1 MAVPTTNVKFSDIWS
16 EANGTYS
23 TGILSLNTMSFF
35 SYFAGPNGSNSQAD
49 NNWGQGEASGANRIY
64 GTSAKT
70 TNIQVGDFDGLT
82 YFYDN
87 STFQVTLAATNN
99 LAPPGGSP
107 PPPPGANDVDINVE
121 LWGSGFSYQ
130 YISGGGSAA
139 ENGGTFG
146 PNSISQATGDPII
159 FRGYWK
165 VSVSGMPP
173 FFTGGSCDISINGTA
188 KVTGGTVST
197 APGGTT
203 FDSATYGTED
213 VATYLSLTGLYF
225 EVTVY

>member
-1 MAVPTTNVKFSDIWS
+1 MAVPSTNVKFSDIWS

-35 SYFAGPNGSNSQAD
+35 SYFAGPNGSNSQAA
-49 NNWGQGEASGANRIY
+49 NNWGQGGGSGADRIY
-64 GTSAKT
+64 GTTAKT
-70 TNIQVGDFDGLT
+70 TLIQVGDFDGLT

-87 STFQVTLAATNN
+87 STYQVTLNAVNN
-99 LAPPGGSP
+99 LAPLPFP
-107 PPPPGANDVDINVE
+107 PDPPGSNNVSVNIE
-121 LWGSGFSYQ
+121 LYDSSFTYQ
-130 YISGGGSAA
+130 YIAGGGTVM

-146 PNSISQATGDPII
+146 PSSVSQTNDPII

-165 VSVSGMPP
+165 VSISGMPP

-188 KVTGGTVST
+188 KVTGGTVSP

>member
-35 SYFAGPNGSNSQAD
+35 SYFTGPNGSNNQPD
-49 NNWGQGEASGANRIY
+49 NNWGQGEGSGTNRIY

-82 YFYDN
+82 YYYDN

-99 LAPPGGSP
+99 LAPPGGFP
-107 PPPPGANDVDINVE
+107 PPPPGANDVNINVE

-130 YISGGGSAA
+130 YISGGGSAV

-225 EVTVY
+225 EVIVY

>member
-1 MAVPTTNVKFSDIWS
+1 MAVPSTNVKFSDIWS

-35 SYFAGPNGSNSQAD
+35 SYFAGPNGSNSQAN

-87 STFQVTLAATNN
+87 STFQVTLNINNN
-99 LAPPGGSP
+99 LASAVPPG
-107 PPPPGANDVDINVE
+107 PPGPPFFDNDVNVNVE
-121 LWGSGFSYQ
+121 LWGFGFSYQ
-130 YISGGGSAA
+130 YLAGGGNAA
-139 ENGGTFG
+139 APGTFG
-146 PNSISQATGDPII
+146 PSSISQTDDPII

-165 VSVSGMPP
+165 VTIGGLFPS
-173 FFTGGSCDISINGTA
+173 FTGGTADLSINGTS
-188 KVTGGTVST
+188 KFTGQTLPAG
-197 APGGTT
+197 PGATT

>member
-1 MAVPTTNVKFSDIWS
+1 MAVPTTNVKFSDIYA
-16 EANGTYS
+16 EANGAYS
-23 TGILSLNTMSFF
+23 SGIISLNTMSFF
-35 SYFAGPNGSNSQAD
+35 SYFAGPNGSNSQAA
-49 NNWGQGEASGANRIY
+49 NNWGQGEGSGANRIY

-99 LAPPGGSP
+99 LLPPGGFP
-107 PPPPGANDVDINVE
+107 PPPPGANDVNVNVE

-130 YISGGGSAA
+130 YVAGGGMVT

-146 PNSISQATGDPII
+146 PNSISTTNSPII

-165 VSVSGMPP
+165 VSISGMPP
-173 FFTGGSCDISINGTA
+173 FFTGGSCNISINGNA
-188 KVTGGTVST
+188 KVTGGAVS
-197 APGGTT
+197 AGPGGSM
-203 FDSATYGTED
+203 FDSITYGTED
-213 VATYLSLTGLYF
+213 VASFGGFTGLYF
-225 EVTVY
+225 DITVF